1 MTQFQGIEQPRE
13 RRFPGSVRPAGLHTD
28 STPAGS
34 PLSEAATV
42 EGPARPPIYIPIPQN
57 FDQLVFSII
66 MVNRARESSI
76 IVEQTVAAGVTGS
89 ATVTI
94 PDNEVDIAR
103 IFTEAGDGSISYS
116 IDVQSAGQTAV
127 GDHRITGGTR
137 EFARYWEKTTQVVI
151 NFTNNDLVNS
161 ALIQITWTAVRLEI
175 SKWLAYSN
183 GLISLI
189 ELLGIEP

>member
-1 MTQFQGIEQPRE
+1 MTQFQGVEQPRE
-13 RRFPGSVRPAGLHTD
+13 RRFPGSIRPAGLHTD
-28 STPAGS
+28 STPTGMLLAE
-34 PLSEAATV
+34 EAAA
-42 EGPARPPIYIPIPQN
+42 GPTPPPSTIPLPQN
-57 FDQLVFSII
+57 FDQLVFTSI
-66 MVNRARESSI
+66 MVNRARERSLV
-76 IVEQTVAAGVTGS
+76 VEQTVPAGATGS

-94 PDNEVDIAR
+94 PVNEVDIAR
-103 IFTEAGDGSISYS
+103 IFTEGGDGSISYS

-151 NFTNNDLVNS
+151 NFTNNDLVNA

-175 SKWLAYSN
+175 SKWLAYRN

>member
-28 STPAGS
+28 SIPAGT
-34 PLSEAATV
+34 LLAEEAAAA
-42 EGPARPPIYIPIPQN
+42 GPTPPPIAIPIPQN
-57 FDQLVFSII
+57 FDQLLFTII

-76 IVEQTVAAGVTGS
+76 VVEQTVPAGATGS

-94 PDNEVDIAR
+94 PTNEVDIAR
-103 IFTEAGDGSISYS
+103 FFTEAGDGSISYS
-116 IDVQSAGQTAV
+116 IDIQSAGQAAV
-127 GDHRITGGTR
+127 ASHRVAGGTR
-137 EFARYWEKTTQVVI
+137 EFARYWEKTTQVIV
-151 NFTNNDLVNS
+151 NFTNNDLVNP
-161 ALIQITWTAVRLEI
+161 ALIQLTWSAVRLEI
-175 SKWLAYSN
+175 SKWLNYRD